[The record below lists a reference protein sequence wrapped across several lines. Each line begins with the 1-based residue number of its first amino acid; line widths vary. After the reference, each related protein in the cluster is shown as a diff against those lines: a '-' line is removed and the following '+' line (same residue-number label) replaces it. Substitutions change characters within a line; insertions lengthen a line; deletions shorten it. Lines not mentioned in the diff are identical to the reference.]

1 MSEVSK
7 KSPFT
12 PCTGSYLYENKKSE
26 TGCGNDNG
34 SCDSWKHKHG
44 HIRGLI
50 HLQKGL
56 TAGRNV

>member
-1 MSEVSK
+1 M
-7 KSPFT
+7 KSLFT
-12 PCTGSYLYENKKSE
+12 PCTGSYLYESKKSE

-34 SCDSWKHKHG
+34 LCDSWKHKHG

-50 HLQKGL
+50 HLQQGL